1 MKSYIKIY
9 IEADW
14 TAAEALTELAK
25 RLDANSGAGLVTAD
39 EHDALITIT
48 ESGCNWQAEIK
59 TKDAEAADL
68 RRKLAQARDEA
79 ARLAEMLADMN
90 NSEIGK
96 LVADFYR
103 PNHESIKLMVL
114 SDGNVLMSGGAYGE
128 HPLGKEKD
136 VERILAHF
144 DGYLSANGL
153 ILNEEA
159 RATYKNRLLII
170 LSTEGK

>member
-1 MKSYIKIY
+1 MKSYIKTY

-39 EHDALITIT
+39 EHDALVTIT

-79 ARLAEMLADMN
+79 ARLGELLAGMLKAVEHGHKYSAAEILREHGYNYEADN
-90 NSEIGK
+90 IDK
-96 LVADFYR
+96 AA
-103 PNHESIKLMVL
+103 K
-114 SDGNVLMSGGAYGE
+114 A
-128 HPLGKEKD
+128 
-136 VERILAHF
+136 A
-144 DGYLSANGL
+144 
-153 ILNEEA
+153 
-159 RATYKNRLLII
+159 
-170 LSTEGK
+170 TEGK